1 MGLWLNTSKAETRLD
16 KATLWMNLISVQ
28 GRISVRVDTMA
39 FLKNHLEIGIHPQEA
54 IEKLH
59 KAYMWV

>member
-1 MGLWLNTSKAETRLD
+1 
-16 KATLWMNLISVQ
+16 MNLIYVR
-28 GRISVRVDTMA
+28 GRVSVRVDTMA

-59 KAYMWV
+59 EAYMWV